1 MPDSFFGFGIRT
13 YADSERPYRHR
24 VRCSELAPSGHEYL
38 FRFLSYDLM
47 PFRSLVEA
55 FTDELI
61 SRKTECEA
69 ILNELDRLYLAAEG
83 IHPLFKNKDDARNL
97 IMRSTIEYARSIR
110 RLPEVSGTL
119 IKALGLHPFSREMHD
134 RLEEAGSTKHPKKGS
149 VFSLLDEQERIRRAV
164 TLLLDE
170 SVIILSPMTREGR
183 EAVYAAFFE
192 HGERSEEMT
201 VTIGMSLSPSHKAKN
216 LQGRAGISPRNSK
229 EAADILGGIRA
240 GDDRPQWTF
249 VLDDVQDE
257 TVPSVILTY
266 KVRTLEDIFDTEL
279 FDMLRDG
286 VRVGRCK
293 TCGRFFTF
301 DPENT
306 EYCTIEE
313 DGQNC
318 LRTYREGVTK
328 EMYLKAYKTHNQRLS
343 RKRCSRKEFQ
353 NWKAEASAAREAVL
367 ERHIS
372 MKEYQEILK
381 K

>member
-1 MPDSFFGFGIRT
+1 MPDSFFDFGIRT

-47 PFRSLVEA
+47 PFRSLVEG
-55 FTDELI
+55 FTDGLVSHKIEGENVL
-61 SRKTECEA
+61 T
-69 ILNELDRLYLAAEG
+69 ELDSLYLAAEG
-83 IHPLFKNKDDARNL
+83 IHPLFMNKDDAKNL
-97 IMRSTIEYARSIR
+97 ILRSIIEYARSIR
-110 RLPEVSGTL
+110 RLPEVSDTL

-134 RLEEAGSTKHPKKGS
+134 WLEEAGSTVHPKKGS
-149 VFSLLDEQERIRRAV
+149 VFSLLDAQERIRSAV

-170 SVIILSPMTREGR
+170 SVNILSPMTREGR

-192 HGERSEEMT
+192 HGARSKEMT

-229 EAADILGGIRA
+229 EAADILGGIRT

-249 VLDDVQDE
+249 VLNDVQDE
-257 TVPSVILTY
+257 TAPSIILTY
-266 KVRTLEDIFDTEL
+266 KVQTLEDIFDTEL

-367 ERHIS
+367 ERRIS
-372 MKEYQEILK
+372 MEEYQKILK